1 MRAASGAQRSQ
12 TSEVRDALK
21 ACRSAVVGVAVFS
34 GIINFLMLTGSIYML
49 QIYDRV
55 LSSRSISTLVGISLI
70 VLAAY
75 MLQGSLDTIRSKM
88 LARVGAR
95 FDELLS
101 PRIFDLV
108 TTLPLKGA
116 KQSDSMQPIRD
127 LDQIRG
133 FLSGMGPTA
142 LFDMPFMPI
151 FFACCF
157 LIHPWQGWLAVCGG
171 IVIIGL
177 TLLTE
182 AKSRGPIADLNRS
195 IGDRHVI
202 ADTSRRNAEAV
213 RALGMRGFLARRF
226 AAVNTKHVADGLRAS
241 NAASGI
247 GVAAKVFRMVLQSS
261 ALGLGAY
268 LVIQGEMTGGS
279 MIAASILMSRAL
291 APIEVA
297 VANWKGFISARQ
309 GYRRLEHILSVIPAQ
324 DPRLSLPAPTSTL
337 MLQEIYVGPPGAQL
351 PIVQGV
357 AFQMQAG
364 QGLGLIGPSASG
376 KSTLARALV
385 GVWPT
390 LRGEVRLDGATLDQ
404 WEPDALG
411 RHIGYLPQDV
421 ELFDGTVAEN
431 IARFEPDAS
440 AEAVIAA
447 AKTAGAHDMI
457 LQLPEGYDSR
467 IGESGAVLSGG
478 QRQRVALARALYGD
492 PFLVVLDEPNAS
504 LDGAGDEALNQ
515 AILSVR
521 KRGGVVIVI
530 THRPAA
536 LSQVDLVAIMDSGRL
551 KNIGPRDEV
560 LQSVMKRNI
569 APAPVQAPAR
579 AQQTT
584 TLREVG

>member
-1 MRAASGAQRSQ
+1 M
-12 TSEVRDALK
+12 
-21 ACRSAVVGVAVFS
+21 ACRSAVGGVALFS

-55 LSSRSISTLVGISLI
+55 LSSRSISTLIGISLI

-75 MLQGSLDTIRSKM
+75 LLQGSLDTIRSKM

-101 PRIFDLV
+101 PRIFELV

-116 KQSDSMQPIRD
+116 KQADSMQPIRD

-142 LFDMPFMPI
+142 FFDMPFMPI
-151 FFACCF
+151 FFAGCF
-157 LIHPWQGWLAVCGG
+157 LIHPWIGWLSICGG
-171 IVIIGL
+171 IIIVGL

-182 AKSRGPIADLNRS
+182 ARSRGPMTDLNRS
-195 IGDRHVI
+195 VAERHVI

-213 RALGMRGFLARRF
+213 RALGMRGFLAERF
-226 AAVNTKHVADGLRAS
+226 AKINAKHVNDGLRAA

-268 LVIQGEMTGGS
+268 LVIRQEMSGGS
-279 MIAASILMSRAL
+279 MIAGSILMSRAL

-297 VANWKGFISARQ
+297 VANWKGFVSARQ
-309 GYRRLEHILSVIPAQ
+309 GYRRLQNILSLVPAS
-324 DPRLSLPAPTSTL
+324 DRRLSLPAPTATL
-337 MLQEIYVGPPGAQL
+337 MVQDVFIGPPGSQQ
-351 PIVQGV
+351 PVVQGL
-357 AFQMQAG
+357 AFHMQAG

-385 GVWPT
+385 GVWPA

-404 WEPDALG
+404 WEADALG
-411 RHIGYLPQDV
+411 RHVGYLPQDV

-431 IARFEPDAS
+431 IARFQPDVS
-440 AEAVIAA
+440 PEAVIAA
-447 AKTAGAHDMI
+447 ARSAGAHDMI
-457 LQLPEGYDSR
+457 LQLPDGYDSR
-467 IGESGAVLSGG
+467 IGEGGAVLSGG
-478 QRQRVALARALYGD
+478 QRQRVALARALFGD

-504 LDGAGDEALNQ
+504 LDGAGDEALNE

-521 KRGGVVIVI
+521 RRGGIVIVI

-536 LSQVDLVAIMDSGRL
+536 LSQVDLVAIMDGGRL
-551 KNIGPRDEV
+551 KTIGPRDEV
-560 LQSVMKRNI
+560 LQAVMKRNI
-569 APAPVQAPAR
+569 APAPVQQPMR
-579 AQQTT
+579 ATASN
-584 TLREVG
+584 LREVG